1 MEQAHRAANA
11 EVQDS
16 IEDENVPFVN
26 IEELQNHGVNAGDIK
41 KLKLA
46 GIHTIT
52 GVLMQTKKMLVS
64 IKGIS
69 EGKVDKIIEAC
80 AKISSGL
87 FVTGFEQLSKRQS
100 VIRISTG
107 SKALDTLLGG
117 GIETQSITEA
127 FGEFRTGKSQLAH
140 HLCVTSQLPKAQGG
154 GNGKV
159 AYIDTEGTFRPE
171 RIGPIAE
178 RYGLEPNEVLE
189 NIVYGRA
196 FTHEHQNALIT
207 AIASKMVEERFA
219 LLIVDSMM
227 ALFRVDFT
235 GRGELAD
242 RQQALGQTLS
252 KLIKIAEEFN
262 VAVYITNQVTA
273 DPGNTCVFMADPK
286 KPIGGNVIAHAS
298 TTRLYL
304 RKGRGEQRICK
315 IFDSPCLPEGEA
327 TFAIDPTGII
337 DAKE

>member
-1 MEQAHRAANA
+1 MQEQ
-11 EVQDS
+11 VQEES
-16 IEDENVPFVN
+16 VEDEIVSFIN
-26 IEELQNHGVNAGDIK
+26 IDELQNHGVNAGDIK

-46 GIHTIT
+46 GIHTVT
-52 GVLMQTKKMLVS
+52 GVLMQTKKTLIA

-80 AKISSGL
+80 SKISSGL
-87 FVTGFEQLSKRQS
+87 FVTGFERLAQRQS

-107 SKALDTLLGG
+107 SKNLDTLLGG
-117 GIETQSITEA
+117 GIESQSITEA
-127 FGEFRTGKSQLAH
+127 FGEFRTGKSQIAH
-140 HLCVTSQLPKAQGG
+140 TLCVTSQLSKAQGG

-178 RYGLEPNEVLE
+178 RYGLDPNDVLE

-227 ALFRVDFT
+227 SLFRVDYV

-242 RQQALGQTLS
+242 RQQALGQSLS

-273 DPGNTCVFMADPK
+273 DPGGGSVFMADPK
-286 KPIGGNVIAHAS
+286 KPIGGNVMAHAS

-304 RKGRGEQRICK
+304 RKGKGEQRICK
-315 IFDSPCLPEGEA
+315 IFDSPCLAEGEA
-327 TFAIDPTGII
+327 IFSIDNSGIT
-337 DAKE
+337 DPKE